1 MGGSF
6 NPKDMLF
13 IGDHYPI
20 SMVETLYYIYTNC
33 DIVYYVDVDVCILL
47 SVCTRVFGI
56 VLL

>member
-1 MGGSF
+1 
-6 NPKDMLF
+6 MLF